1 MEFKTNV
8 GTIVV
13 TIIILLVATPKTG
26 YLMDYRLDYCND
38 YDQID
43 ESGLLRAVATESV
56 GIDKNGFYACE
67 IGFIN
72 ANVEVTI
79 DVLALNACDTYYL
92 INDNCN
98 FEFFILDKDN
108 YLNFLNGES
117 YRHTNDLANTWF
129 GVGSEQIYAGSI
141 NLLYDTYYFVVNWEY
156 RTTNGEEFSVD
167 GSRDYDGAYT
177 VILGDES
184 DFRFKYALDIDYTE
198 DNLKGN
204 L

>member
-1 MEFKTNV
+1 MEFKTNI

-43 ESGLLRAVATESV
+43 ESGLFRAVATESV

-92 INDNCN
+92 ISDNCN
-98 FEFFILDKDN
+98 FEFFILNKIV
-108 YLNFLNGES
+108 YLKILFELFNFLRS
-117 YRHTNDLANTWF
+117 YRRPHEQHHDGDNPHHKNNT
-129 GVGSEQIYAGSI
+129 
-141 NLLYDTYYFVVNWEY
+141 
-156 RTTNGEEFSVD
+156 
-167 GSRDYDGAYT
+167 
-177 VILGDES
+177 
-184 DFRFKYALDIDYTE
+184 
-198 DNLKGN
+198 
-204 L
+204 